1 MSSEVSNL
9 RNCRNKNFTG
19 TLSLSYVHLV
29 SAWLLF
35 HRIQRL
41 VSFRLSLVQGLGIG
55 YLLSLRMVCLSKSC
69 WVVVPLF
76 NLHVVSSKP
85 IAENNTNVH
94 ASNRETCK
102 NNKVEFVVCRGE
114 EKNQGHDSINHKP
127 SSNG

>member
-1 MSSEVSNL
+1 MSNL
-9 RNCRNKNFTG
+9 RNCRNKNFHRDALPFLCTPC
-19 TLSLSYVHLV
+19 V
-29 SAWLLF
+29 SMALF